1 MIRLLKNIIKIN
13 LIISLFTVLSASIN
27 IQIAQSIAENLI
39 IERSNNNNFIKNFI
53 IDSKNGIDN
62 FYIFNL
68 EPSGFIIISSNEN
81 TIPIIGYS
89 FNENI
94 NLDNLPIQ
102 LDRVLD
108 SYRENILYSINN
120 NIEGSLEIQSLWTK
134 YSENI
139 DRGISIREVTPLI
152 TAMWNQ
158 GGEWNNLC
166 PEDALVGC
174 VAVAMGQVM
183 YYWGHPTTGAGYSS
197 YYHSMYGP
205 LSVNFSE
212 YTYDFSNMEDGNAT
226 YDSQLL
232 LYHAGVSVNMD
243 YSPWGSGA
251 SVCWEGPSSQEALI
265 ENFNYVEESGCD
277 TKINYTEEGWYNM
290 LVDQLDNG
298 WPVIYRAYAENDGPG
313 HAWNVD
319 GYQEGGYLHCNWG
332 WGGSANGYFYFN
344 NLNGG
349 GYNFVESQAAL
360 INILPQGIETPMAL
374 FEFEIDDLSVSFI
387 DLSSSVN
394 ENEIIEWS
402 WDFGDE
408 SISSEESPIHSY
420 ESYGEYQVSLIVTNT
435 YGLDSNVFYEI
446 LFLQDLTGDIN
457 NDLSVD
463 VIDIIV
469 LMDLILNSIEINDQ
483 NNIADLN
490 NDGLLSILD
499 IVLLVDIILNN

>member
-1 MIRLLKNIIKIN
+1 MIRLLKNIIIIN
-13 LIISLFTVLSASIN
+13 VIISLFAILNASVDMQVARKVADN
-27 IQIAQSIAENLI
+27 II
-39 IERSNNNNFIKNFI
+39 IERSNNNNFIKNVI
-53 IDSKNGIDN
+53 IDIENEIDN

-68 EPSGFIIISSNEN
+68 EPTGFIIVSANEN
-81 TIPIIGYS
+81 TIPILGYS
-89 FNENI
+89 FNKNI
-94 NLDNLPIQ
+94 DYENLPVQ
-102 LDRVLD
+102 LDRILD
-108 SYRENILYSINN
+108 SYRENILYTINN
-120 NIEGSLEIQSLWTK
+120 NIKGDLLIQNLWIK
-134 YSENI
+134 YLGDINQEE
-139 DRGISIREVTPLI
+139 SIREVTPLI

-183 YYWGHPTTGAGYSS
+183 YYWGHPTTGSGYSS

-205 LSVNFSE
+205 ISVNFSE
-212 YTYDFSNMEDGNAT
+212 YIYDFSNMEDHNAT

-251 SVCWEGPSSQEALI
+251 SVCWEGPSSQDALI
-265 ENFNYVEESGCD
+265 DNFNYVEDSGCD
-277 TKINYTEEGWYNM
+277 TKINYTDEGWYNM

-349 GYNFVESQAAL
+349 GYNFVESQAAI
-360 INILPQGIETPMAL
+360 INILPQGFENPIAL
-374 FEFEIDDLSVSFI
+374 FEFEIDDFSVTFS
-387 DLSSSVN
+387 DLSSMIN

-402 WDFGDE
+402 WDFGDGD
-408 SISSEESPIHSY
+408 ISSESSPLHVY
-420 ESYGEYQVSLIVTNT
+420 EDYGEYQVTLIVANT
-435 YGLDSNVFYEI
+435 YGLDSDIFYENI
-446 LFLQDLTGDIN
+446 LLQDLTGDIN

-463 VIDIIV
+463 VIDVVV
-469 LMDLILNSIEINDQ
+469 LIELILNNIEINDT
-483 NNIADLN
+483 NFLADLN
-490 NDGLLSILD
+490 ADGLFSVID
-499 IVLLVDIILNN
+499 IVILVDIILNP